1 MEKVIL
7 TGNNLTVEEVWEI
20 AVNGAK
26 VEISAEAQKKLEDAR
41 AFVMDILNSDTPVY
55 GLNRGVGWN
64 KDRKIENDDLADF
77 NRKLIYSHTLGIAPE
92 ASEEEVRSVMAV
104 RLNTLLCAH
113 TGVDPAVARRYADFL
128 NAGIHPVM
136 PERGSV
142 GEADITLCSH
152 IGLAMMG
159 EGEVNY
165 KGRRIP
171 AAEALKGEGLQPSV
185 FGPKDAHAIVCSNA
199 FAAGQAALLL
209 KELSDLADTGDIVSS
224 VALEGLNGNVSPL
237 DPSALRERRL
247 EGQQT
252 SAARVRKYLEGSY
265 ICEPDPER
273 ALQDPL
279 CYRGAVH
286 LNGTLREA
294 IEYARKYLDVQ
305 MNTTDDNPCVL
316 TEERRMVAGSNFEV
330 TSLATAFE
338 MLAIICSHLSH
349 MSCYRMIK
357 LADPA
362 LTKLPR
368 FLSHDGGQSHCFGTI
383 QKAFTSLDTEIRLL
397 ANPCSPDF
405 MPLAGD
411 IEDHAN
417 NTTLV
422 VQKLRRIADDLKYIY
437 GMEMMHACQAVELRM
452 RGRKMTLGKGTG
464 AAYAEFRKRLPL
476 YESDRPLSPDIKKA
490 YEFIK
495 EGVLLKEVR
504 DKF

>member
-1 MEKVIL
+1 MEKIIL
-7 TGNNLTVEEVWEI
+7 TGNDLTVEQVWEI

-26 VEISAEAQKKLEDAR
+26 VEISEEARKKLEAAR
-41 AFVMDILNSDTPVY
+41 SFVMEVLNGDTPVY

-64 KDRKIENDDLADF
+64 KDHKIENDELGEF
-77 NRKLIYSHTLGIAPE
+77 NRKLIYSHTLGIAPD
-92 ASEEEVRSVMAV
+92 ASVEEVRAIMAV

-113 TGVDPAVARRYADFL
+113 TGADPAVVERYAEFL

-152 IGLAMMG
+152 IGIAMMG
-159 EGEVNY
+159 EGEADY
-165 KGRRIP
+165 KGRRVP
-171 AAEALKGEGLQPSV
+171 ASEALADAGLEPIV
-185 FGPKDAHAIVCSNA
+185 FGPKDAHVVVCTNA

-209 KELSDLADTGDIVSS
+209 KELCDLADTGDLVSTLS
-224 VALEGLNGNVSPL
+224 LEGLNGNVSPL
-237 DPSALRERRL
+237 DPSALRERKL
-247 EGQQT
+247 EGQQY

-265 ICEPDPER
+265 VCEPDPQR

-286 LNGTLREA
+286 VNGTLREA

-305 MNTTDDNPCVL
+305 MNSTDDNPCVL
-316 TEERRMVAGSNFEV
+316 ADEKRMVAGSNFEV

-338 MLAIICSHLSH
+338 MLAIICAHLSH

-368 FLSHDGGQSHCFGTI
+368 FLSHDGGESHCFGTI
-383 QKAFTSLDTEIRLL
+383 QKTFTSLDAEIRLL

-405 MPLAGD
+405 MALAGD

-422 VQKLRRIADDLKYIY
+422 VQKLRRIADDMRYIY

-452 RGRKMTLGKGTG
+452 REKKLTLGKGTG
-464 AAYAEFRKRLPL
+464 AAFAEFRKRLPL

-495 EGVLLKEVR
+495 DGVLLKEVR
-504 DKF
+504 DRI